1 MASETSSP
9 KFKPLS
15 NSNYTE
21 WSGEMKAWLMKLGYW
36 KLVAGK
42 ELKPMKDADAL
53 DKWEAKAEKAAGE
66 IYLAVENDQRVHFR
80 NCEEDPVQMWN
91 LLEKAHVQ
99 RKPGARFNAYDD
111 LFSIQKN
118 DDETLVDL
126 AVRIEKAIGNIKNLR
141 PKEFTIEKL
150 DDELQCMAL
159 IRALPEE
166 YSHFSTSLLLLDS
179 LDKDK
184 ILQAF
189 RSEELN
195 RQKRIE
201 TANRVKANDANNT
214 RRPGVC
220 HYCQKKGH
228 WKFDCPELK
237 GSKRY
242 QSGSRGGSGNGL
254 GNGASQAKKADEKAE
269 VVTESAGNAHALCS
283 NIHSTS
289 SNVVN
294 WNTDTGATSHMTP
307 HRHWIRNYTPYR
319 VPIRLADNRVIYSE
333 GVGTIVFRPIIDGH
347 ISRDVEL
354 TRILHVP
361 ALENNLLAV
370 LYLTRQKSFEVHI
383 TFDTMAFSRNGT
395 VLFTA
400 TIDNNNVGYLNGTT
414 LDSTE
419 QVHVSSTLPLDLS
432 LWHKQLCHHN
442 YGDIKLLL
450 KDNLVDGMVID
461 SAAKPDPICEPCL
474 AGKMHANPFPSSNT
488 RATDLLGLVHSDLH
502 HVGTPSNGGFNYW
515 ITFIDDYSRFK
526 VVLPLKRKSDSF
538 GAFKTFKA
546 YAENATGMT
555 LKVFRCD
562 KGGEYMSKEFIDYL
576 DKCGVVRQYTVRNRP
591 QQNGVAE
598 RANRTLEERIMAMLA
613 ESGLPKRFWGDCL
626 ASFVRVWNCC
636 PTSAVPGTTPYY
648 LWHKK

>member
-1 MASETSSP
+1 M
-9 KFKPLS
+9 
-15 NSNYTE
+15 
-21 WSGEMKAWLMKLGYW
+21 
-36 KLVAGK
+36 
-42 ELKPMKDADAL
+42 

-80 NCEEDPVQMWN
+80 GHEEDPVQMWT
-91 LLEKAHVQ
+91 LLEQAHVQ
-99 RKPGARFNAYDD
+99 KKPGARFNAYDD

-118 DDETLVDL
+118 NNETLVEM
-126 AVRIEKAIGNIKNLR
+126 AVRIEQAMGNIKNLH
-141 PKEFTIEKL
+141 PKDFTIEKL

-179 LDKDK
+179 LDKNK

-189 RSEELN
+189 HSEELN
-195 RQKRIE
+195 CTRQVEI
-201 TANRVKANDANNT
+201 ANRVKANHANST
-214 RRPGVC
+214 RKGTC
-220 HYCQKKGH
+220 FFCKKEGH
-228 WKFDCPELK
+228 WIDRCPELK
-237 GSKRY
+237 DKWEPSRSRAGS
-242 QSGSRGGSGNGL
+242 GHGNNSGNGS
-254 GNGASQAKKADEKAE
+254 GGGGSQAKKAEEKAD
-269 VVTESAGNAHALCS
+269 VVTESAGNAHAFYF
-283 NIHSTS
+283 NAHSTS

-307 HRHWIRNYTPYR
+307 QWHWIQNYTPYR

-333 GVGTIVFRPIIDGH
+333 GVGTIVFRPTIDGQ

-400 TIDNNNVGYLNGTT
+400 TIDNNNVGYLNGST
-414 LDSTE
+414 LDSSE
-419 QVHVSSTLPLDLS
+419 QVNVSSTLPLDLT

-442 YGDIKLLL
+442 HGDIKTLW

-474 AGKMHANPFPSSNT
+474 AGKMHANPFTSSDT
-488 RATDLLGLVHSDLH
+488 RATELLGLIHSDLH
-502 HVGTPSNGGFNYW
+502 YVGTPSNGGFNYW
-515 ITFIDDYSRFK
+515 ITFIDDHSRFR
-526 VVLPLKRKSDSF
+526 VVIPLKKKSDSF

-546 YAENATGMT
+546 YDENATGMT
-555 LKVFRCD
+555 LKAF
-562 KGGEYMSKEFIDYL
+562 
-576 DKCGVVRQYTVRNRP
+576 
-591 QQNGVAE
+591 
-598 RANRTLEERIMAMLA
+598 
-613 ESGLPKRFWGDCL
+613 
-626 ASFVRVWNCC
+626 
-636 PTSAVPGTTPYY
+636 
-648 LWHKK
+648 